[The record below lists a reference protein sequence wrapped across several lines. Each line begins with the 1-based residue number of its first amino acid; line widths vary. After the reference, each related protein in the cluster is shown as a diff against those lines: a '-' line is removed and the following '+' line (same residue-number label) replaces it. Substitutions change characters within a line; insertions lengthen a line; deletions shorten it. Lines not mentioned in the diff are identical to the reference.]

1 MKIKEGF
8 VLRTVAGENVVIPS
22 GNNMDLSV
30 MMTLNDTGRFLWE
43 QLETEKTQ
51 EQLLAA
57 VLAEYDVSA
66 EVAEPYIAEFVEKLG
81 EYGCLA

>member
-22 GNNMDLSV
+22 GDNMDLSV

-66 EVAEPYIAEFVEKLG
+66 EIAGPYIAEFVEKLG